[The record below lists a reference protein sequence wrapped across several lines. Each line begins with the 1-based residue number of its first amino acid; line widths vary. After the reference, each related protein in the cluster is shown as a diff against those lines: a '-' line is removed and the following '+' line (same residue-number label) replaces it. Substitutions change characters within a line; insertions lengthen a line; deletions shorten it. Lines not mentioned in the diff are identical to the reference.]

1 MTNYIDSYAKDNWHD
16 DRLVHAPTKI
26 KQLEQQARD
35 LEWEGKDATKLR
47 IEISQMKAYLETSG
61 SEFYPLF

>member
-1 MTNYIDSYAKDNWHD
+1 MTIYIDSYAKDNWHD

-26 KQLEQQARD
+26 KQLEQEARD
-35 LEWEGKDATKLR
+35 LEWEGNDATKLR
-47 IEISQMKAYLETSG
+47 TEISQMKAYLETSG